1 MQATTRR
8 RVFIITVV
16 TAVIIAVIYG
26 FLPKP
31 VPVDVA
37 QAFRAPMTVTIEEEG
52 KTRVRDRF
60 VISSPVSGSMRR
72 ITLKVGD
79 IATKGQ
85 QVAVIE
91 PVQSSVLDPRSRAEA
106 EAAATVAQSAIS
118 TAEERERA
126 AEADAVYSRK
136 NLERQKKLH
145 ELGYIARDVLEQAEA
160 ETKKAAANHLAAVAA
175 VKTARF
181 EHSRVRATLSHSAAD
196 RAVDHQRTAVIST
209 PVAGRV
215 LKLQKESEGVVNAG
229 DPLIDIGDPGQIEVK
244 VEVLSADAVAIKP
257 GTAVLF
263 ERWGGNTP
271 LTGIV
276 RIVEPTAFTKVSSLG
291 VEEQRVLVIADI
303 TSVPEEMQRLG
314 DGYRVE
320 AKFVVWEQ
328 KDVLQVP
335 VSALFRQGDGW
346 AVFVNEGGR
355 AKLKQVTIGH
365 RNGATAEVLKGIAEV
380 EKVIIHP
387 DDTVRDG
394 VRVKLRQGK

>member
-8 RVFIITVV
+8 RIFIVTVV

-37 QAFRAPMTVTIEEEG
+37 QAFRAPMAVTIEEEG

-60 VISSPVSGSMRR
+60 VISSPVSGSIRR

-79 IATKGQ
+79 IVTKGQ

-91 PVQSSVLDPRSRAEA
+91 PVQSSVLDPRSRAGA
-106 EAAATVAQSAIS
+106 EAAAAVAQSAIS
-118 TAEERERA
+118 TAVERERA
-126 AEADAVYSRK
+126 AEADTVYARK
-136 NLERQKKLH
+136 NLERQKELH
-145 ELGYIARDVLEQAEA
+145 AAGYIARDVLEQAEA
-160 ETKKAAANHLAAVAA
+160 DAKRAAANHLAAVAA
-175 VKTARF
+175 VKTARL
-181 EHSRVRATLSHSAAD
+181 EHSRARAALSHSAAD

-215 LKLQKESEGVVNAG
+215 LKLQRESEGVVNAG
-229 DPLIDIGDPGQIEVK
+229 DPLLDIGDPGQIEVK
-244 VEVLSADAVAIKP
+244 VEVLSADAVAIKS
-257 GTAVLF
+257 GTNVLF
-263 ERWGGNTP
+263 ERWGGTTT
-271 LTGIV
+271 LSGIV
-276 RIVEPTAFTKVSSLG
+276 RIVEPAAFTKISSLG

-335 VSALFRQGDGW
+335 VSALFRKGDGW
-346 AVFVNEGGR
+346 AVFVSEAGR
-355 AKLKQVTIGH
+355 AKLKQVTIDH
-365 RNGATAEVLKGIAEV
+365 RNGSTAEVLKGLAEG

-387 DDTVRDG
+387 DDTVTDG

>member
-8 RVFIITVV
+8 RIFIIAVA
-16 TAVIIAVIYG
+16 TAVILALVYG

-37 QAFRAPMTVTIEEEG
+37 QASRAPMTVTIEEEG

-60 VISSPVSGSMRR
+60 VISSPVSGFIRR

-79 IATKGQ
+79 IVSKGQ

-106 EAAATVAQSAIS
+106 EAAAIVAQSAIN

-126 AEADAVYSRK
+126 AEADAVYSRN
-136 NLERQKKLH
+136 NLERQKKLNA
-145 ELGYIARDVLEQAEA
+145 LGYIARDVLEQAEA
-160 ETKKAAANHLAAVAA
+160 DSKKAVANHLAAVAA
-175 VKTARF
+175 VKTARL
-181 EHSRVRATLSHSAAD
+181 EHTRTRATLGHSAAD
-196 RAVDHQRTAVIST
+196 RAADRHRTTVIAT

-215 LKLQKESEGVVNAG
+215 LKLQRESEGVVNAG
-229 DPLIDIGDPGQIEVK
+229 DPLIDIGDPGAIEVK

-257 GTAVLF
+257 GTNVLF
-263 ERWGGNTP
+263 ERWGGSTP
-271 LTGIV
+271 LSGIV
-276 RIVEPTAFTKVSSLG
+276 RVVEPAAFTKISSLG

-303 TSVPEEMQRLG
+303 TSVPEEMRRLG

-320 AKFVVWEQ
+320 AKFIIWEQ

-335 VSALFRQGDGW
+335 VSALFRKGDGW
-346 AVFVNEGGR
+346 GVFVNEAGR
-355 AKLKQVTIGH
+355 ARLKQVTIGH
-365 RNGATAEVLKGIAEV
+365 RTGSTAEVLNGIAEG

-387 DDTVRDG
+387 DDTVRNG